1 MAVEKMSMMN
11 IVGDVRIADKVL
23 KDLILLES
31 ISLVNALREIEE
43 NSFMFNVKDENIE
56 KIIDLNFISSFPKD
70 EKCEDCLKKVEKLNS
85 IFKEELYLDK
95 NSLKEDYDFEESI
108 KAFQS
113 IYEEIILTYDE
124 ILSLE
129 DELESINK
137 AYKNF
142 MYLQDTEIHMEDLRN
157 LKYFNYDFGVLTK
170 EDRLKLKKNY
180 ENILAAVLHTGTGD
194 NGEVYLIIYP
204 SSLEEETTRI
214 LRSLNFNK
222 IDIPEEFSG
231 TPQNII
237 EDLHVK
243 KSEIED
249 KLESLEKK
257 LEELKKN
264 NIDEVQKFLSKVQ
277 MAEKIEEAKE
287 NMACSQKFFYLS
299 AWVPASYK
307 NNIEGALAKYEGLL
321 ITFKDESEISKSNPP
336 TKLKNNKIFRPFE
349 TLVKM
354 YGTPSY
360 NELDPTP
367 FLSITYMLLFGAM
380 FGDLGQGLVLLLGGY
395 ILSRKKGSKVFGGLV
410 SRLGIS
416 SMIFGTLYGAF
427 FGFEDVIPAL
437 LIRPFE
443 NIDIVLKA
451 AIAIG
456 ILLLF
461 ISYIFSM
468 LNSIKRKDLKDGLFG
483 KDGLVGFMFYILLLL
498 LIGGVVLRK
507 TIIPKT
513 LGLVLSIVFIA
524 LMILKEPLSNLIL
537 GKRPLYG
544 EDPSSYYIESSFSIL
559 ETLLSM
565 LSGTVSFIR
574 VGAFALTHVGLFIA
588 FQTIGEMIGTQVGN
602 VIVLILGNLIIIGLE
617 GLIVFIQGLRLQYYE
632 LFSRYYKGEG
642 IEFKPIRIER

>member
-11 IVGDVRIADKVL
+11 IVGDVRIVDKVL

-31 ISLVNALREIEE
+31 ISLVNTLREIEE

-56 KIIDLNFISSFPKD
+56 KIIDLNFISSLPKD

-108 KAFQS
+108 KTFEG
-113 IYEEIILTYDE
+113 IYEEITLTYDE
-124 ILSLE
+124 ILSLK
-129 DELESINK
+129 DKLENIDK

-142 MYLQDTEIHMEDLRN
+142 MHLQDTEIHMEDLRN
-157 LKYFNYDFGVLTK
+157 LKYFSYEFGVLTK

-180 ENILAAVLHTGTGD
+180 ENILAAVFHTGTGD

-243 KSEIED
+243 KSKIED

-264 NIDEVQKFLSKVQ
+264 NIDEVQKFLGKVQ

-299 AWVPASYK
+299 AWVPASCK
-307 NNIEGALAKYEGLL
+307 NRIEDVLAKYEGLL
-321 ITFKDESEISKSNPP
+321 ITFKDESEISKFSPP

-395 ILSRKKGSKVFGGLV
+395 ILSRKEGSKVFGSLV

-498 LIGGVVLRK
+498 LIGGVVLKK

-544 EDPSSYYIESSFSIL
+544 KDPSSYYIESSFSIL

>member
-11 IVGDVRIADKVL
+11 IVGDVRIVDKVL

-31 ISLVNALREIEE
+31 ISLVNVLREIEE

-56 KIIDLNFISSFPKD
+56 KIIDLNFISSLPKD
-70 EKCEDCLKKVEKLNS
+70 EKCEDCLKKIEKLNS

-108 KAFQS
+108 KTFEG
-113 IYEEIILTYDE
+113 IYEEITLTYDE
-124 ILSLE
+124 ILSLK
-129 DELESINK
+129 DKLENIDK

-142 MYLQDTEIHMEDLRN
+142 MHLQDTEIHMEDLRN
-157 LKYFNYDFGVLTK
+157 LKYFSYEFGVLTK

-180 ENILAAVLHTGTGD
+180 ENILAAVFHTGTGD

-204 SSLEEETTRI
+204 SSLEEETIRI

-264 NIDEVQKFLSKVQ
+264 NIDEVQKFLGKVQ
-277 MAEKIEEAKE
+277 MGEKIEEAKE

-299 AWVPASYK
+299 AWVPASCK
-307 NNIEGALAKYEGLL
+307 NRIEDVLAKYEGLL
-321 ITFKDESEISKSNPP
+321 ITFKDESEISKSSPP

-367 FLSITYMLLFGAM
+367 FLSITYMFLFGAM

-395 ILSRKKGSKVFGGLV
+395 ILSRKKGSKVFGSLV

-498 LIGGVVLRK
+498 LIGGVVLKK